1 MKNTIYLVL
10 AVAVIIFMIAPECVE
25 PGIVACLLSKH

>member
-1 MKNTIYLVL
+1 MKKVIYSVL

-25 PGIVACLLSKH
+25 PGIIACLLSRP